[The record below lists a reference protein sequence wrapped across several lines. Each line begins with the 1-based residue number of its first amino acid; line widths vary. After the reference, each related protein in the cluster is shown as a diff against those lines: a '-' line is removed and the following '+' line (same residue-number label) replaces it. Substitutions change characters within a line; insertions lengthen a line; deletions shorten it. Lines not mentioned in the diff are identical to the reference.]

1 MRHNSAIDSD
11 TYSAPLERAPNS
23 ARHCER
29 YATSMAIAHIHA
41 TSVFILCIALFALL
55 LTGCDDLIYTQG
67 EMEAKRQ
74 FEAIKKGQPRQS
86 VDKALGTPA
95 YELVMDSA
103 RGRYRYVDPTGK
115 QAELDSR
122 TDLPSN
128 APPELRF
135 LPKKQSASRVLIYS
149 AGTVF
154 GYIGLSEE
162 NLVTFVQ
169 VVVS

>member
-1 MRHNSAIDSD
+1 MSTNLS
-11 TYSAPLERAPNS
+11 PNS
-23 ARHCER
+23 NAP
-29 YATSMAIAHIHA
+29 THA
-41 TSVFILCIALFALL
+41 TSVFILCITLL
-55 LTGCDDLIYTQG
+55 VLLPTGCDDLVYTQG

-74 FEAIKKGQPRQS
+74 YEAIKKGQPRES
-86 VDKALGTPA
+86 VDKALGPPA

-103 RGRYRYVDPTGK
+103 KARYRYVDLTGK
-115 QAELDSR
+115 QAEVDSSK
-122 TDLPSN
+122 DWSSD

-135 LPKKQSASRVLIYS
+135 LPKKQSAYRVLIYS

-162 NLVTFVQ
+162 NVVTFVQ